1 MLMNQL
7 SKGEQDREQLL
18 KRVRALE
25 EQIDRLEDHLIHD
38 KLTGLK
44 TRAFFEE
51 EVGVYLDVIE
61 KQAELQKSGA
71 SERKER
77 FGFRNLSVIF
87 FDIDHFKSVND
98 NHGHDAGDVVLREVA
113 QVIEKSLRAGDTV
126 ARWGGEEIVVS
137 LLGAD
142 EQDASAKAEEI
153 RDLVSK
159 HKFSEVPSLKITVSA
174 GVCAAERGLSVHK
187 LVKRADLALYEA
199 KESGRNKV
207 IAYSEMMKLNPPVLT
222 AQI

>member
-1 MLMNQL
+1 MNQL
-7 SKGEQDREQLL
+7 HKEEQDKEQLL

-25 EQIDRLEDHLIHD
+25 EQIDKLEDHLIHD

-98 NHGHDAGDVVLREVA
+98 NYGHDTGDVVLKEVA
-113 QVIEKSLRAGDTV
+113 QVIEQSLRAGDTV

-153 RDLVSK
+153 RALVAK
-159 HKFSEVPSLKITVSA
+159 HQFAEVPKLNVTVSA
-174 GVCAAERGLSVHK
+174 GVSAAERGLGVHK

-199 KESGRNKV
+199 KEGGRDRV
-207 IAYSEMMKLNPPVLT
+207 VAYSEMMKLNPPVLT

>member
-1 MLMNQL
+1 MAHFD
-7 SKGEQDREQLL
+7 KDKEEKAELL
-18 KRVRALE
+18 KRVRQLE
-25 EQIDRLEDHLIHD
+25 EHIDELEDHLIHD

-51 EVGVYLDVIE
+51 EVGIYLDVIA
-61 KQAELQKSGA
+61 KQEELLKHGS

-87 FDIDHFKSVND
+87 LDIDHFKSVND
-98 NHGHDAGDVVLREVA
+98 NHGHDVGDIVLKEVA

-142 EQDASAKAEEI
+142 EQDASLKAEEI
-153 RDLVSK
+153 RGLVAK
-159 HKFSEVPSLKITVSA
+159 HAFSQVSGLKVTVSA
-174 GVCAAERGLSVHK
+174 GVAVAERGLSVHK

-207 IAYSEMMKLNPPVLT
+207 VSYSEMMKLNPPVLSEK
-222 AQI
+222 I

>member
-1 MLMNQL
+1 MTHLEHD
-7 SKGEQDREQLL
+7 KVELL
-18 KRVRALE
+18 KRVRQLE
-25 EQIDRLEDHLIHD
+25 EQVDELEHHLIHD

-51 EVGVYLDVIE
+51 EVGTYLDVIA
-61 KQAELQKSGA
+61 KQEELLKHGS

-98 NHGHDAGDVVLREVA
+98 NHGHDVGDMVLKEVA
-113 QVIEKSLRAGDTV
+113 LVVERSLRAGDTV

-142 EQDASAKAEEI
+142 EQDAGVKAEEI
-153 RDLVSK
+153 RSLIAK
-159 HKFSEVPSLKITVSA
+159 HKFSEVPNLKVTVSA
-174 GVCAAERGLSVHK
+174 GVSSAERGLSIQK

-199 KESGRNKV
+199 KESGRDKV
-207 IAYSEMMKLNPPVLT
+207 VAYSEMMKLNPPVLT
-222 AQI
+222 VQI